1 VTAAPEAV
9 DESRP
14 KDLEEIKQLEDLV
27 GDLSD
32 ENQKLKDTIAI
43 QSWDATDIEKEDIQ
57 ETVKELR
64 ERIAILEREN
74 NSLRSSRDMYMN
86 QAAELQR
93 INKKLQ
99 AALKRNEQ

>member
-1 VTAAPEAV
+1 
-9 DESRP
+9 
-14 KDLEEIKQLEDLV
+14 V

>member
-1 VTAAPEAV
+1 
-9 DESRP
+9 
-14 KDLEEIKQLEDLV
+14 
-27 GDLSD
+27 
-32 ENQKLKDTIAI
+32 
-43 QSWDATDIEKEDIQ
+43 
-57 ETVKELR
+57 VKELR